1 MTLLI
6 DIGNSRIKWTTV
18 RRHKLTDLQ
27 SAPRPDSADFA
38 DFAAQHWATMT
49 APKKI
54 VIANVAGVEIAETVS
69 AWMQTHW
76 RRRPHFVTA
85 EPGAHGVT
93 NGYCI
98 PERLGIDRWA
108 ALVAARKHWRT
119 TVCIVGAGTAI
130 TLDVLSADGKHLG
143 GLIMPGIELMRRSL
157 LERSEGIRAAT
168 VSPAHGD
175 ITLLARDTLSG
186 VDGGT
191 LYAAVAAIDR
201 VTHDVASELHVTL
214 TRVITGG
221 DAEQLLPLLHGQY
234 HHVPD
239 LVLQGL
245 AIIAEAV

>member
-6 DIGNSRIKWTTV
+6 DIGNSRIKWTSV
-18 RRHKLTDLQ
+18 RRHKRAALQ
-27 SAPRPDSADFA
+27 SAPRPDSATFA
-38 DFAAQHWATMT
+38 DFAAEYWAGMN

-54 VIANVAGVEIAETVS
+54 VVANVAGMEIAETIN
-69 AWMQTHW
+69 AWMQAHW
-76 RRRPHFVTA
+76 QQYPQFITA
-85 EPGAHGVT
+85 ERSAHGVT
-93 NGYCI
+93 NGYCVA
-98 PERLGIDRWA
+98 ERLGVDRWA
-108 ALVAARKHWRT
+108 ALVAARERWST
-119 TVCIVGAGTAI
+119 AVCFVDAGTAI
-130 TLDVLSADGKHLG
+130 TLDVLSADGHHLG

-168 VSPAHGD
+168 VSPEHGD
-175 ITLLARDTLSG
+175 ITLLARDTQSG

-201 VTHDVASELHVTL
+201 VMQDVGAELDETL

-221 DAEQLLPLLHGQY
+221 DAERLLPLLHGQY

-239 LVLQGL
+239 LVLHGL